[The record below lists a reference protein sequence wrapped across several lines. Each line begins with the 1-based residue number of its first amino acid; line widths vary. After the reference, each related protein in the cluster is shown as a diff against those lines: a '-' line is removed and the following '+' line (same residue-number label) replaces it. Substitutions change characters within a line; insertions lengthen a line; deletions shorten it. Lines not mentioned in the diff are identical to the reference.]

1 MSVGYVGFVVAM
13 AAEIGTAHPCHS
25 QHRRETSSEWLI
37 VARWGRDGE
46 YLTLSRTGIARNGMA
61 HSGMTRNGMSRGAGT
76 VAPINL
82 APTRTCI
89 GVLTPDTDDRAGGPQ
104 GAPSGAP
111 RNVPGGGSVSDL
123 FTLTRHLPQGVIV
136 AGVFAPADGFI
147 RLRGPVEAMHLTAAA
162 RDAGGQAMAVAGRS
176 GTPSA
181 ERSACAG
188 MVSTW
193 NIRACRRPWDGEFIE
208 PVDLMTC

>member
-1 MSVGYVGFVVAM
+1 M
-13 AAEIGTAHPCHS
+13 AAEIGTAHPCLS

-46 YLTLSRTGIARNGMA
+46 YLTLSRTGIARDGMA
-61 HSGMTRNGMSRGAGT
+61 CSGMTRDGMSRGAGT

-89 GVLTPDTDDRAGGPQ
+89 GVLTPDTDDDRAGGPHA
-104 GAPSGAP
+104 GPHGAP
-111 RNVPGGGSVSDL
+111 RGVRGGAPRGGSICDL
-123 FTLTRHLPQGVIV
+123 FTLTRHLPQGIIV

-162 RDAGGQAMAVAGRS
+162 RDAGGQVMAVAGRS
-176 GTPSA
+176 GTPPA
-181 ERSACAG
+181 ERGACAG
-188 MVSTW
+188 VVSTW